1 MREVHAGVVARVEVF
16 VDDAVRGPLPR
27 VCAKTG
33 VPSDGKL
40 RIEQT
45 TGGLGLAGLLIF
57 LGPIGWIGLVLWAF
71 SSRSGVLTVRLPYSE
86 AAVDHEWRLRRIRFR
101 GAVLAL
107 LGFGLALAIRSEP
120 GTAVLSVVAAG
131 SLLVSL
137 AAHLRLMT
145 VRVGVR
151 LDASRRWVTLTHV
164 HPDFVRAVE
173 HFSDTETLTSG

>member
-1 MREVHAGVVARVEVF
+1 VF

-27 VCAKTG
+27 VCARTG

-45 TGGLGLAGLLIF
+45 TGGLGFGWLLLF
-57 LGPIGWIGLVLWAF
+57 LGPIGWIGLVLWAAF
-71 SSRSGVLTVRLPYSE
+71 SSRSGVLTVRLPYSD

-101 GAVLAL
+101 GAASAL
-107 LGFGLALAIRSEP
+107 LGFGLALAIQSEP
-120 GTAVLSVVAAG
+120 ATAVLSVVAAG

-137 AAHLRLMT
+137 VAHLRLMT

-151 LDASRRWVTLTHV
+151 LDASRRWVTLIRV

-173 HFSDTETLTSG
+173 QFSTTETVTGG